1 MVCVQDPRYNGG
13 GRCLPGCGGFFL
25 GGGEMLREWRGRE
38 WHETMPVREGGRERH
53 EPIHRLH
60 IKGRVAVPT
69 ALHNSTATGMEINQ
83 SKFWCNQEVTP
94 GVTLWL
100 APSIIFK

>member
-1 MVCVQDPRYNGG
+1 MCKIPGIMGG
-13 GRCLPGCGGFFL
+13 GDVCLDAEVFFW